1 MPIDPRTKQR
11 QSETVR
17 GSLRASGRG
26 KVNTVTSRRVSLGH
40 LEKLESLNEEKTTF
54 R

>member
-1 MPIDPRTKQR
+1 MPIHPRAKQR
-11 QSETVR
+11 QSGMVR

-26 KVNTVTSRRVSLGH
+26 KVNTITSRRVSLGH
-40 LEKLESLNEEKTTF
+40 LEKLKSLNGELTTF